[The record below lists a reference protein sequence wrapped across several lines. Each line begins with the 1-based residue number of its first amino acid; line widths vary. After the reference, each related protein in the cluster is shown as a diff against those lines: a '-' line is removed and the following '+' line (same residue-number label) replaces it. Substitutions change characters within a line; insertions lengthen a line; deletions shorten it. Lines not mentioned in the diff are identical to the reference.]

1 MYLSVYL
8 ARGGVCARRK
18 AIELVKAGEVLVNG
32 VVETNPAY
40 LVQKQDKI
48 IYADRRVQLEKPVY
62 VLLNKPRG
70 IVSSCADEQ
79 QRKTVVDVVTLKMN
93 RRPVRLY
100 PVGRLDKET
109 TGVLVLTNDGVMAQK
124 MAHPKHEVKKTYI
137 ATLDKEL
144 THEAYEV
151 LKKGLF
157 LYDGRFVPDKVY
169 YPRKHNKFVVGLVV
183 HSGKYRVIRRAFY
196 KLGYE
201 VEALDRVGYGALST
215 RGVARGSW
223 RLLSA
228 DEVAAFTGEQSVS

>member
-18 AIELVKAGEVLVNG
+18 AAELVKEGQISVNG
-32 VVETNPAY
+32 DVILDPAY
-40 LVQKQDKI
+40 LVQPHDKI
-48 IYADRRVQLEKPVY
+48 VYMERRVQLEAPMY
-62 VLLNKPRG
+62 VMLNKPRG
-70 IVSSCADEQ
+70 VVSSCADEKR
-79 QRKTVVDVVTLKMN
+79 RKTVVDMIELRIN

-109 TGVLVLTNDGVMAQK
+109 TGLLVLTNDGTIAQK
-124 MAHPKHEVKKTYI
+124 MAHPKYEIKKTYM

-144 THEAYEV
+144 THEAYEA
-151 LKKGLF
+151 LKKGFF

-201 VEALDRVGYGALST
+201 VNSLDRIGYGPLSL
-215 RGVARGSW
+215 RGLARGAW

-228 DEVAAFTGEQSVS
+228 DEIKDFMGEK